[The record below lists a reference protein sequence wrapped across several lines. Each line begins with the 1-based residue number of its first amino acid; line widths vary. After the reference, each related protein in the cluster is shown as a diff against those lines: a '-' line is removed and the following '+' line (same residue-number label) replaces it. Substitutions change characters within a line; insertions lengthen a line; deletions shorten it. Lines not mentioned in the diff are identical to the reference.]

1 MVRATHETAAWSGP
15 WLDAL
20 PRPVIA
26 LDPRGRISR
35 TNTEAE
41 RLFGADP
48 ESLTG
53 RLLAEVAFAETDR
66 GGFGQVVEMV
76 AAGGDW
82 HGIVQVV
89 APGRTHR
96 MHLRVAPV
104 RDGDEVVGAVL
115 TMDAAGPEGA
125 GAAEVSERLTRLA
138 RVAGEL
144 QAANTMGGLTNVVV
158 SHMAEAAGATTASLS
173 VLVDD
178 HTLALMGLTRGTTE
192 ASLRWATFPVD
203 TDTPAGTAVVTR
215 QTLLMS
221 GRSAITDRFPDLPLA
236 APGERSMLCL
246 PLVVGEQPVGVA
258 TLSFPGKVELDGTE
272 LDFFSVMADTCAQAL
287 ERIRVQ
293 ERVDEQHAKL
303 SFLVEASEELAS
315 SLDYESTLK
324 QVAWL
329 AVPDLADW
337 CAISLEQDGVL
348 RTLAVA
354 HSDPEKVALA
364 KQFQERFPQDPDS
377 GGGAYEVLRTGESQ
391 LVPEVT
397 EEMLAEA
404 VTSEEQLEMV
414 RALNLYSALT
424 VALKARGRVFG
435 VITWI
440 NGEDGRRFGPDDV
453 AFGEDLARRA
463 AVAIDNALLHSELR
477 QVADRL
483 QEAVLPPALPV
494 IDGWQLGASYSS
506 AGRVSV
512 GGDFYDAIQVGDG
525 RLAMVIGDVMGR
537 GVTAAAAMSQV
548 RAAVRAFAAVNPD
561 PQTMLER
568 LDTFYDRF
576 PSEQLVTLLYAL
588 ADPARDQ
595 VVLSCAGHPA
605 PVVIDSNGA
614 AHSVG
619 AARGRLLGVG
629 RAKRS
634 VITVPLLP
642 GETLLMFT
650 DGLIERR
657 DEDPQESEQ
666 RLVNV
671 CEALQ
676 PEASSAGLDQLVAEM
691 RDPTRDDDVAVL
703 AARRVGS

>member
-1 MVRATHETAAWSGP
+1 MVRATDEGTAWSGP

-20 PRPVIA
+20 PRPVLA
-26 LDPRGRISR
+26 LDPVGRISR
-35 TNTEAE
+35 VNAEAT
-41 RLFGADP
+41 RLFGTTS
-48 ESLTG
+48 ERLTG
-53 RLLAEVAFAETDR
+53 QLFADVALAEGDR
-66 GGFGQVVEMV
+66 GGFGQVMEMV
-76 AAGGDW
+76 AAGSDW
-82 HGIVQVV
+82 HGILPVM
-89 APGRTHR
+89 ASGRTHR

-104 RDGDEVVGAVL
+104 HDDAGVVGAVL
-115 TMDAAGPEGA
+115 TMDATGPEGT
-125 GAAEVSERLTRLA
+125 GAAEISERLTRLA

-144 QAANTMGGLTNVVV
+144 QAVNTIGGLTNVVV
-158 SHMAEAAGATTASLS
+158 SHMAEAAGSTTASLS

-178 HTLALMGLTRGTTE
+178 HTLALMGLTRGTSD
-192 ASLRWATFPVD
+192 ASAKYASYPVD
-203 TDTPAGTAVVTR
+203 DQTPAGTAVLTR
-215 QTLLMS
+215 QSLLLS
-221 GRSAITDRFPDLPLA
+221 GRSAITERYPDLELA

-246 PLVVGEQPVGVA
+246 PLVIGERPVGVA
-258 TLSFPGKVELDGTE
+258 TLSFPGVVELDGTE

-293 ERVDEQHAKL
+293 QRAAEQHAKL

-337 CAISLEQDGVL
+337 CSISLEQDGVL

-354 HSDPEKVALA
+354 HNDPAKVALA
-364 KQFQERFPQDPDS
+364 KSFQERYPSDPDS
-377 GGGAYEVLRTGESQ
+377 GNGAYQVLRTGESL

-404 VTSEEQLEMV
+404 AMDAEQLELI
-414 RALNLYSALT
+414 RELNLHSALT
-424 VALKARGRVFG
+424 VPLKARGRIFG
-435 VITWI
+435 VITWV
-440 NGEDGRRFGPDDV
+440 NGEDGRRFGPDDL

-463 AVAIDNALLHSELR
+463 AIAIDNALLHSELR

-483 QEAVLPPALPV
+483 QEAVLPPALPA
-494 IDGWQLGASYSS
+494 IEGWQLGASYSS

-537 GVTAAAAMSQV
+537 GVAAAAAMSQI

-561 PQTMLER
+561 PQTLLER

-605 PVVIDSNGA
+605 PLVIDANGG
-614 AHSVG
+614 AHSVA

-634 VITVPLLP
+634 VVTVPLLP

-666 RLVNV
+666 RLVDM
-671 CEALQ
+671 CEALR
-676 PEASSAGLDQLVAEM
+676 PEASSAGLDKLVAEM

-703 AARRVGS
+703 AARRLPT

>member
-1 MVRATHETAAWSGP
+1 M
-15 WLDAL
+15 DAL

-26 LDPRGRISR
+26 LEPDGHISR
-35 TNTEAE
+35 TNAEAA
-41 RLFGADP
+41 RLFGTSA
-48 ESLTG
+48 EELAG
-53 RLLAEVAFAETDR
+53 RLFADVAFAEPDR
-66 GGFGQVVEMV
+66 GGFGQVVQMV
-76 AAGGDW
+76 AAGADW

-89 APGRTHR
+89 APGRTDR
-96 MHLRVAPV
+96 MHLRAAPV
-104 RDGDEVVGAVL
+104 RDDAAVIGIVL

-144 QAANTMGGLTNVVV
+144 QATNTLGGLSNVVV
-158 SHMAEAAGATTASLS
+158 SHMAEAAGSTTASLS

-178 HTLALMGLTRGTTE
+178 QTLALLGLTRGTSD
-192 ASLRWATFPVD
+192 ASARWARFPVD
-203 TDTPAGTAVVTR
+203 TTTPAGAVVLSR
-215 QTLLMS
+215 QPLLLS
-221 GRSAITDRFPDLPLA
+221 GRASINERFPDLELA

-246 PLVVGEQPVGVA
+246 PLVIGERPVGVA
-258 TLSFPGKVELDGTE
+258 TMSFPGRVELDGTE
-272 LDFFSVMADTCAQAL
+272 LDFFSVLADTCAQAL

-293 ERVDEQHAKL
+293 ERVAEQHAKL

-337 CAISLEQDGVL
+337 CSISLEQDGVL

-354 HSDPEKVALA
+354 HSDPAKVALA
-364 KQFQERFPQDPDS
+364 KALQERYPSDPDS
-377 GGGAYEVLRTGESQ
+377 PNGPYQVLRTGESQ

-404 VTSEEQLEMV
+404 AMDAEQLELI
-414 RALNLYSALT
+414 RELNLFSALT
-424 VALKARGRVFG
+424 VPLKARGRVFG
-435 VITWI
+435 VITWV

-463 AVAIDNALLHSELR
+463 AIAIDNALLHSELR

-483 QEAVLPPALPV
+483 QEAVLPPALPQL
-494 IDGWQLGASYSS
+494 DGWQLGASYSS

-512 GGDFYDAIQVGDG
+512 GGDFYDAIPVGDG
-525 RLAMVIGDVMGR
+525 RLALVIGDVMGR
-537 GVTAAAAMSQV
+537 GVAAAAAMSQI

-561 PQTMLER
+561 PQTLLER

-588 ADPARDQ
+588 ADPDRDQ
-595 VVLSCAGHPA
+595 VVLSCAGHP
-605 PVVIDSNGA
+605 PPLVIDSGGG
-614 AHSVG
+614 AHSVA

-629 RAKRS
+629 RSKRS
-634 VITVPLLP
+634 VVTVPLLP

-650 DGLIERR
+650 DGLVERR
-657 DEDPQESEQ
+657 DEDPQESEE
-666 RLVNV
+666 RLVAV
-671 CEALQ
+671 CQALR
-676 PEASSAGLDQLVAEM
+676 PEATSAGLDQLVAEM

-703 AARRVGS
+703 AAHRLSS